1 MDFQGF
7 LKHFDGELKERFKLN
22 VLNFRP
28 KTLSIQALDMKKSG
42 GDLTTRPILYIL
54 KHIWKLDESKVQE
67 LFTISH
73 GLNKK
78 DRQFLVDRAVDYIRY
93 FDPHFSWH
101 IVEEMEQN
109 ISTKEGRVMPP
120 LQYSLDEAQKKGIL
134 KGRQE
139 GRQEVALN
147 LLSAGLD
154 LEAVSKYTGLSEEE
168 IRKLK
173 NGSCS

>member
-1 MDFQGF
+1 
-7 LKHFDGELKERFKLN
+7 
-22 VLNFRP
+22 
-28 KTLSIQALDMKKSG
+28 MKKSG

-101 IVEEMEQN
+101 IVEEIEQN

-139 GRQEVALN
+139 GRQERDKEIISNMLKKQLDFALI
-147 LLSAGLD
+147 SA
-154 LEAVSKYTGLSEEE
+154 VTGLSEEE
-168 IRKLK
+168 IKKLK